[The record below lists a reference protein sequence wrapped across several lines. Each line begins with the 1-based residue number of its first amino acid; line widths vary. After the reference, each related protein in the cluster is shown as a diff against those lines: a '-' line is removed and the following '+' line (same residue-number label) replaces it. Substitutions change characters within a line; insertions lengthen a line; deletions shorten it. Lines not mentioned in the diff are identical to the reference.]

1 MASTMSADPATSIL
15 SAQAS
20 AAAVPREVVGVFM
33 DEAALRSAADAL
45 LIAGFDRSALAL
57 LADQKPVEARLGHA
71 CNDVAELEDD
81 PAVPTRHYVG
91 IDSRVEG
98 ESAIVGV
105 SVYAASLL
113 AAGIVVAT
121 GGSALETLLAAALA
135 GAAAGFGGYLL
146 VRYLEGRHTRHLME
160 QIRRGGIPLWV
171 HTDGPE
177 QERWASEAL
186 ERHGAVH
193 VHAHARPKA
202 DFATAGGVSYQLSFM
217 RALGL

>member
-1 MASTMSADPATSIL
+1 MAIAMAATTTTTDTRE
-15 SAQAS
+15 
-20 AAAVPREVVGVFM
+20 AVGIFQ
-33 DEAALRSAADAL
+33 DEKSLRSAADAL
-45 LIAGFDRSALAL
+45 MIAGIDRSSLSL
-57 LADQKPVEARLGHA
+57 LADKRLVEARLGHA
-71 CNDVAELEDD
+71 CDSVTELEDD
-81 PAVPTRHYVG
+81 PEVPTRHYVG

-135 GAAAGFGGYLL
+135 GAAAGFGGYML